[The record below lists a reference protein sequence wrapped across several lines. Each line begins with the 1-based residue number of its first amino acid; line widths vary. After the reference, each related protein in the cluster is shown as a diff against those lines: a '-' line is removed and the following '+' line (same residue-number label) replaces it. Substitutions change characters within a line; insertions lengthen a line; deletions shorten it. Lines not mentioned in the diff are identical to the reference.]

1 MNAQINH
8 IWKEQH
14 DQLLSFIRKRVTDPA
29 QAEDI
34 LQDVFLKILLKIDGL
49 NNRDKLQSW
58 LYQITRN
65 TISDYFRQKEKEN
78 RLTGQQVETDMQ
90 DEQSAMKEA
99 ESWIGLYV
107 ADLPENY
114 RQAVTMYEM
123 EGLSVGEIADRLNI
137 SYTNARARVQRGRLA
152 LKKSLTDCCT
162 FHVDVY
168 GNVLEYRRNSA
179 KCEGCE

>member
-1 MNAQINH
+1 MGTATS
-8 IWKEQH
+8 K
-14 DQLLSFIRKRVTDPA
+14 T

-114 RQAVTMYEM
+114 RQAVTMYEIR
-123 EGLSVGEIADRLNI
+123 EKG
-137 SYTNARARVQRGRLA
+137 
-152 LKKSLTDCCT
+152 
-162 FHVDVY
+162 
-168 GNVLEYRRNSA
+168 
-179 KCEGCE
+179 